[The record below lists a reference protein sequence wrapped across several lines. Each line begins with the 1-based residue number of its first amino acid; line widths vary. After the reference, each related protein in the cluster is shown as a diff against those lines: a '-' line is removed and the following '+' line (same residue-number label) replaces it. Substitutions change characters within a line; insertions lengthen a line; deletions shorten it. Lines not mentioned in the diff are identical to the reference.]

1 MSEKLKNEGW
11 EYAPMFNM
19 KFHADE
25 RSMDMTR
32 RRRWHRKMVPSAE
45 RSLDSSTGGTVANT
59 DIVFRMQSQV
69 QAVTDASPKVDPA
82 SGETVQ
88 PTTPTKEVKI
98 ELNAPRM
105 YLSFKS
111 KTDDVFEVVHTGGFS
126 CRSVLLRAARVHL
139 PSEKPA
145 LHGSR

>member
-1 MSEKLKNEGW
+1 
-11 EYAPMFNM
+11 MFNM

-45 RSLDSSTGGTVANT
+45 QTFDASGSEVAANT

-69 QAVTDASPKVDPA
+69 PAIADSPTKSEQQEHEQTDGSVT
-82 SGETVQ
+82 TVA
-88 PTTPTKEVKI
+88 TTKEVKI

-105 YLSFKS
+105 YLAFKS
-111 KTDDVFEVVHTGGFS
+111 N
-126 CRSVLLRAARVHL
+126 CL
-139 PSEKPA
+139 
-145 LHGSR
+145 SRTRI